1 MLPGREVEP
10 EPKPAPEASL
20 HPFFHGLLD
29 ALPEPG
35 SNWPQTQREQWLE
48 TARNIFALLYADIE
62 EREPIPFRQRE
73 PSPPQYERRS
83 A

>member
-1 MLPGREVEP
+1 M
-10 EPKPAPEASL
+10 AEAAL

-35 SNWPQTQREQWLE
+35 ANWPKPQRDQWLE
-48 TARNIFALLYADIE
+48 TARNIFALLYTDIE
-62 EREPIPFRQRE
+62 DREPIPFRQRE
-73 PSPPQYERRS
+73 GPPAQYDRRT